1 MKLFVNACNGIT
13 TDTNPLE
20 NLQHFFDTITEI
32 DEAII
37 NEFFTKG
44 AAMFQLA
51 INIKAAKACLLNFKD
66 VVENILK
73 DEPSTTQQS
82 FCQNPTNENFM
93 KWAKASTLMAK
104 KDIKSSPAKKS
115 LSQILQTMRQT
126 QSQMQPTQG
135 ITNVPLS
142 MQCIDAQQTQSMPT
156 NEEDPFLQSQSSA
169 TDISSQD
176 QAIIS
181 NQPSTSTGLT
191 TKTTAKIP
199 ISSLAQSSDD
209 DDLIP
214 FPLLAF
220 QGKSFPERFHDV
232 YAQLVVVK
240 KNKAQ
245 A

>member
-1 MKLFVNACNGIT
+1 MYLFPCSALMHIKL
-13 TDTNPLE
+13 
-20 NLQHFFDTITEI
+20 
-32 DEAII
+32 
-37 NEFFTKG
+37 K
-44 AAMFQLA
+44 
-51 INIKAAKACLLNFKD
+51 
-66 VVENILK
+66 
-73 DEPSTTQQS
+73 
-82 FCQNPTNENFM
+82 
-93 KWAKASTLMAK
+93 
-104 KDIKSSPAKKS
+104 
-115 LSQILQTMRQT
+115 
-126 QSQMQPTQG
+126 
-135 ITNVPLS
+135 
-142 MQCIDAQQTQSMPT
+142 SMPT

-199 ISSLAQSSDD
+199 ISSLAQSSYD